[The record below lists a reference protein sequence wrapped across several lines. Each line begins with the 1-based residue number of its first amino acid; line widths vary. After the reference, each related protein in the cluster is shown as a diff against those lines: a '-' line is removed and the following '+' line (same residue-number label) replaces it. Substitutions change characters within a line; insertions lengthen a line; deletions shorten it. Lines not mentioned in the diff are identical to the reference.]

1 MKKLILTI
9 ALALAT
15 FTAANAQF
23 GIIGGYT
30 TSNTKLSG
38 STFTAELKN
47 ANLWHAGI
55 AYKIEMGPIFTLQP
69 ALVYQTKGSVV
80 NADVRNLQTNTGYV
94 ELEIGAQVGIDLLA
108 FRPFFLLEPFIG
120 YGVVSGE
127 KFSGTVTGMS
137 YDDVNKYLNDAKNKF
152 EVGFGVGGGV
162 EIFDH
167 VQLSV
172 QWFMNVGKLYNED
185 KLNSD
190 SIYSVVTSG
199 YKDVKNYQGIKV
211 TVGIFF

>member
-80 NADVRNLQTNTGYV
+80 NDGLRALQTNTGYV

-120 YGVVSGE
+120 YGVVSNE
-127 KFSGTVTGMS
+127 KLSVSGTSIGS
-137 YDDVNKYLNDAKNKF
+137 DELNKYLNDAKNKL

-167 VQLSV
+167 VQVSV
-172 QWFMNVGKLYNED
+172 QWFMNVGNLYNGD
-185 KLNSD
+185 KLNSEAA
-190 SIYSVVTSG
+190 YSAFTTG
-199 YKDVKNYQGIKV
+199 YKDIKNYQGIKV
-211 TVGIFF
+211 SVGIFF